1 MKTKIRGEI
10 IPILSSYFYCK
21 GGYEAIITLF
31 EIKSDEIA
39 ASGMATIAVAA
50 DYMPLKTL
58 LQVLKVISLSCRDM
72 RRDLLDPLVER
83 SIAFTA
89 WRLSKVSEKEVK
101 EFDGFL
107 ASKIR
112 EKLQDLGKLHST
124 SSLALL
130 QRIDVM
136 DLAIAVK
143 LLSSQYL
150 NKKIQGLNEISEM
163 LSDVRTFSASRSE
176 ECVNVDRRTTEEMF
190 AR

>member
-1 MKTKIRGEI
+1 MSI
-10 IPILSSYFYCK
+10 
-21 GGYEAIITLF
+21 GG
-31 EIKSDEIA
+31 
-39 ASGMATIAVAA
+39 A

-58 LQVLKVISLSCRDM
+58 FQVLKVISLSCFDM

-101 EFDGFL
+101 EFDGLL

-112 EKLQDLGKLHST
+112 EKLQDLCKLHST
-124 SSLALL
+124 SSVALL

-163 LSDVRTFSASRSE
+163 LSEVRTFSASRLEGGE